1 MAQPDFNDSS
11 WDNTVWS
18 LWGLLYSSTSAASD
32 RGLRNGITTRYD
44 EVQKLLGG
52 LGPQTGKLK
61 KLVAG
66 WRREVNGYGRTI
78 VYSEAAQVLARLDA
92 LHEAVATQL
101 EADRLLVAAKK
112 KPPPREPSSPSR
124 SVTTPSPVVESD
136 DDEGDEDDRHGLDQF
151 VAFYQKNSVMGH
163 SAQTAKAKPV
173 ARPYVPPT
181 PAENWISAQRTM
193 ANECDSGIAFGAHD
207 VKQEAVLTHLQ
218 LAEAVSVSQ
227 YRSGPENG
235 HKRIMK
241 AGKEQFWTLGLTHRD
256 KRDRGEF
263 SVYRR
268 NGGSS
273 KFTHVSGQRR
283 PEHIAAE
290 PDEV

>member
-1 MAQPDFNDSS
+1 MPQPDFNDSS
-11 WDNTVWS
+11 WDNTIWS
-18 LWGLLYSSTSAASD
+18 LWGVLYSSKSAESD

-44 EVQKLLGG
+44 EVQKLLGS

-61 KLVAG
+61 KLVAS
-66 WRREVNGYGRTI
+66 WRREVDGYGRTI
-78 VYSEAAQVLARLDA
+78 VYSEAAKVLARLDE
-92 LHEAVATQL
+92 LHEAVTAQC

-112 KPPPREPSSPSR
+112 KPPPREPSPPSR
-124 SVTTPSPVVESD
+124 SVTPPSPVVESD
-136 DDEGDEDDRHGLDQF
+136 DEVEDEDDQGLDQF
-151 VAFYQKNSVMGH
+151 VAFYRKNSVMGH

-181 PAENWISAQRTM
+181 PAENWVSAQRAM
-193 ANECDSGIAFGAHD
+193 ANECDNGIAFGAHD
-207 VKQEAVLTHLQ
+207 VDQESVLRHLH
-218 LAEAVSVSQ
+218 LAQAVSVSQ
-227 YRSGPENG
+227 YRSGPENS

-241 AGKEQFWTLGLTHRD
+241 AGKEQFWTLGLTHRE

-268 NGGSS
+268 DGNSN

-290 PDEV
+290 PDVL